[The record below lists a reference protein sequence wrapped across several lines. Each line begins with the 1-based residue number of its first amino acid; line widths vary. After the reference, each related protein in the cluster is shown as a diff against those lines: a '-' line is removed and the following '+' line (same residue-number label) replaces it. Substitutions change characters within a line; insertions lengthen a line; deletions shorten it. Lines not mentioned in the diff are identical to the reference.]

1 MRFKGIRW
9 VFVPHPLTAWAIVAY
24 TCAASNRGFIFTVKD
39 ARQPSASGRRA
50 EANGVLTLI
59 MNAFAKPTGRIH
71 HGVSP
76 QVNTSQAKE
85 IVFAGRTR
93 IESKRK
99 MIRFWSEHQSRLG
112 MDLHEFTRCCALME
126 DERTIVFHPVVT
138 IAKLV

>member
-1 MRFKGIRW
+1 M
-9 VFVPHPLTAWAIVAY
+9 AY
-24 TCAASNRGFIFTVKD
+24 TCAASDRGFIFTVTD

-50 EANGVLTLI
+50 EVDGVLTLI
-59 MNAFAKPTGRIH
+59 KNAFAKPTGRIH

-76 QVNTSQAKE
+76 RVNASRANE
-85 IVFAGRTR
+85 VVFAGRTR

-138 IAKLV
+138 IAKLM